1 MPGCMVRRVINC
13 PSIAH
18 RASTEPS
25 ISRLTSGEP
34 LPMPLKNIATAF
46 SPLAI
51 TSTSPTTH
59 SVIMSE
65 GASVSTLSGSASARA
80 ATAIVSSSSGSHR
93 RIRES
98 GSLKRAG
105 FLDGTDIVFSCSGS
119 LKTFFRL
126 ACASKRF
133 FRRSHCAF
141 RPLLLPVSVIALVT
155 RVTKFCCAAAR

>member
-93 RIRES
+93 RVRCLPKDA

-105 FLDGTDIVFSCSGS
+105 FLDGTDMVFSCSGS

-126 ACASKRF
+126 PVRQSVFSDGLTVLSGRCCC
-133 FRRSHCAF
+133 RS
-141 RPLLLPVSVIALVT
+141 VSSHW
-155 RVTKFCCAAAR
+155 